1 MMKSKSLFASLF
13 IAMPIAVLLQTPAAA
28 EASQSQWNGVYSQAQ
43 AKRGDGFYTQYCLMC
58 HGSDLMGGEMAPALI
73 GGEFQSKWNEL
84 TMSDLFERV
93 KTSMPL
99 NAPGSL
105 SREEIADILAYVLSK
120 DNFPAGKSELP
131 TRADALSAIKYLAS
145 KP

>member
-1 MMKSKSLFASLF
+1 MVKLKSLVASLS
-13 IAMPIAVLLQTPAAA
+13 IAMPMAVVLQAPAFADTP
-28 EASQSQWNGVYSQAQ
+28 QSQWSGVYSQAQ
-43 AKRGDGFYTQYCLMC
+43 AKRGDAFYAQYCLMC

-120 DNFPAGKSELP
+120 DNFPAGKNELP